1 MDRKNWHQNI
11 ERSVECV
18 SKRVSE
24 REREKGN
31 KKAEYE
37 CLCHSQAEK
46 VFSLKHVQALHLS
59 RKV

>member
-1 MDRKNWHQNI
+1 MDRKNWQQNI

-18 SKRVSE
+18 SK